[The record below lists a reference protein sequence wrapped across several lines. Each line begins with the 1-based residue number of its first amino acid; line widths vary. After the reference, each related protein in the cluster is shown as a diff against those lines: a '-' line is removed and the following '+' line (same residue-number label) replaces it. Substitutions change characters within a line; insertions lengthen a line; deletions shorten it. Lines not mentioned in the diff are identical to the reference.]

1 MSTLGAEKTE
11 DCEQETGFSI
21 FMIEFHTK
29 SVIINNNQNRH
40 HASDHRLVLLTR
52 RFASIIHQPYRR
64 MLPDHYV
71 LGKQKKEMGMQDTT
85 FRENVVIITGASFG
99 IGQHLALQLA
109 EKGAWLALA
118 ARSQEKLNAV
128 SELCAKL
135 GGRVVA
141 IPADVAEPALCQHLI
156 ERAVQEYGRIDTL
169 INNAGIGMASRFDEL
184 QDLTVFEKVFRV
196 NFFGAVYCTHYAL
209 PYLKE
214 TRGRIVGVA
223 SQRAKFP
230 SATADAYTPSK
241 HAMVGFF
248 DSLRIELADSGVSVT
263 MIYPSWVST
272 GISTRALQRDG
283 GQTGTLSKHEKNA
296 MPVEVCARRILKVVA
311 KRQREDIMTFQG
323 KAGLWLKL
331 IAPKLVDEIAR
342 QSTE

>member
-1 MSTLGAEKTE
+1 M
-11 DCEQETGFSI
+11 
-21 FMIEFHTK
+21 
-29 SVIINNNQNRH
+29 QN
-40 HASDHRLVLLTR
+40 S
-52 RFASIIHQPYRR
+52 
-64 MLPDHYV
+64 
-71 LGKQKKEMGMQDTT
+71 T
-85 FRENVVIITGASFG
+85 FRENVVVITGASFG

-128 SELCAKL
+128 ADQCGRL

-141 IPADVAEPALCQHLI
+141 IPTDVAEPALCQHLI
-156 ERAVQEYGRIDTL
+156 ERTVEEYGRIDTL
-169 INNAGIGMASRFDEL
+169 INNAGIGMDSRFDAL

-223 SQRAKFP
+223 SQRGKFP

-241 HAMVGFF
+241 HAMAGFF

-272 GISTRALQRDG
+272 GISTRSLRRDG
-283 GQTGTLSKHEKNA
+283 ALTGALSKHEKNA
-296 MPVEVCARRILKVVA
+296 MPVEVCARKILKAVA
-311 KRQREDIMTFQG
+311 KRQREDMMTFQG

-331 IAPKLVDEIAR
+331 IAPQLVDEVAR
-342 QSTE
+342 KGTE